1 MKQKL
6 VTLFLVVLT
15 GAGSLFAWDY
25 EKILINGLYFNLD
38 RLNLEAEVTS
48 MPSGKYSGNI
58 VIPTS
63 VVYNSNTYTVIGIG
77 KEAFGGCAGL
87 TAVVI
92 PEGITDI
99 GDKAFIDCTAL
110 TSVVI
115 PESVKTLGYGGTF
128 QRCTNLRSVKWN
140 AISCKLLTNQPGT
153 YSAPFSDLA
162 NLTDFTFGDKVSVL
176 PPNLCFGI
184 KGLTSIVIPE
194 NITSMG
200 IGGTFQQC
208 TGLKSVQW
216 NAIHCVITEN
226 ENGDGNYYPPFRY
239 LSSITS
245 FTFGEKVELITASV
259 CVGLTGLTSI
269 TIPNSVK
276 DIESIAFRYC
286 SGLTS
291 ITIPDGVTDIRISA
305 FRDCTGL
312 KTLYLGS
319 NIKNLEDK
327 AFRDCTGLT
336 SITCE
341 ALVPPA
347 VGEDAFLNVNRSI
360 PLYVHCPSAK
370 AYKAAEQWKEFQIG
384 CESLTATIAQDC
396 SLNGTNYSA
405 SHPLPDTA
413 YPLTLKADG
422 CATPNTYVC
431 YDGQDAELTAVPQE
445 GYSFKQ
451 WDDGNTDN
459 PRYISVTGNMTLTA
473 LFSRDGCDLFNAALT
488 IPEMCA
494 DEDSLFISVSYTD
507 NEPDAYTV
515 AFDDKA
521 VAQGFKAAYTGK
533 VRRLSSGSAQI
544 AIPLPAPATDDYMFV
559 RPNNYQ
565 MNITLEDECDNALT
579 FAQLLTVY
587 YPSYLIFQRWN
598 DVLSLS
604 NEDYNGHYRFSS
616 IRWFHEGTPLAARGD
631 NDAYIC
637 VSPDSLVFG
646 DAYWV
651 ELTRADD
658 GVTMTSCPFYPVRM
672 DDKMVL
678 GDVITPYITVTPQV
692 LQQGNRVVSVKTNIC
707 GTYFVYRPDG
717 TLLSRRPFCPAPDET
732 FTIDLASYDAGTGMY
747 MIAFQGIEGTS
758 VTAKI
763 LVEP

>member
-6 VTLFLVVLT
+6 VTLFFVVLT
-15 GAGSLFAWDY
+15 NAGSLFAWDY

-77 KEAFGGCAGL
+77 ERAFDSCSGL
-87 TAVVI
+87 TAITI
-92 PEGITDI
+92 PNGITQI
-99 GDKAFIDCTAL
+99 GDFAFTDCTSL
-110 TSVVI
+110 TSVTI
-115 PESVKTLGYGGTF
+115 PESVTTLGYGGTF
-128 QRCTNLRSVKWN
+128 QRCTNLRSVQWN
-140 AISCKLLTNQPGT
+140 AVSCELKATSPGNH
-153 YSAPFSDLA
+153 YSPFKNLD
-162 NLTDFTFGDKVSVL
+162 NLTSFTFGEQVRVIPES
-176 PPNLCFGI
+176 LCIGMT
-184 KGLTSIVIPE
+184 GLTSVTIPE
-194 NITSMG
+194 GVTSLG
-200 IGGTFQQC
+200 LGGTFQNC
-208 TGLKSVQW
+208 TNLKSVQW
-216 NAIHCVITEN
+216 NAIRCTVLEN
-226 ENGDGNYYPPFRY
+226 EKGDGSFYPPFY
-239 LSSITS
+239 NLDNIKS
-245 FTFGEKVELITASV
+245 FTFGEKVEVISASV
-259 CVGLTGLTSI
+259 CFGLSSLTSI
-269 TIPNSVK
+269 TIPETVTA
-276 DIESIAFRYC
+276 IERIAFRQ
-286 SGLTS
+286 
-291 ITIPDGVTDIRISA
+291 
-305 FRDCTGL
+305 CTGL
-312 KTLYLGS
+312 TTVRIPSGVTRMGVRVF
-319 NIKNLEDK
+319 
-327 AFRDCTGLT
+327 ADCTGLT

-341 ALVPPA
+341 ALVPPTL
-347 VGEDAFLNVNRSI
+347 GETAFLNVNRAI
-360 PLYVHCPSAK
+360 PLYIHCPSAK
-370 AYKAAEQWKEFQIG
+370 AYKAAEQWNEFQIG

-396 SLNGTNYSA
+396 SLNGTNYA
-405 SHPLPDTA
+405 TSHPLPDTE
-413 YPLTLKADG
+413 YTLTLKADG

-544 AIPLPAPATDDYMFV
+544 AIPLPAPTTDDYMFV

-579 FAQLLTVY
+579 FNAQQLTVY

-604 NEDYNGHYRFSS
+604 NEDYNGHYKFSS

>member
-77 KEAFGGCAGL
+77 ERAFDSCSGL
-87 TAVVI
+87 TAITI
-92 PEGITDI
+92 PNGITQI
-99 GDKAFIDCTAL
+99 GDFAFTDCTSL
-110 TSVVI
+110 TSVTI
-115 PESVKTLGYGGTF
+115 PESVTTLGYGGTF
-128 QRCTNLRSVKWN
+128 QRCTNLRSVQWN
-140 AISCKLLTNQPGT
+140 AVSCELKANSPGNH
-153 YSAPFSDLA
+153 YSPFQNLD
-162 NLTDFTFGDKVSVL
+162 NLTSFTFGEQVRVIPES
-176 PPNLCFGI
+176 LCIGMT
-184 KGLTSIVIPE
+184 GLTSVTIPE
-194 NITSMG
+194 GVASLG
-200 IGGTFQQC
+200 LGGTFQHC
-208 TGLKSVQW
+208 TNLKSVQW
-216 NAIHCVITEN
+216 NAIRCTVLEN
-226 ENGDGNYYPPFRY
+226 EKGDGSFYPPFHN
-239 LSSITS
+239 LDNIKS
-245 FTFGEKVELITASV
+245 FTFGEKVEVISASV
-259 CVGLTGLTSI
+259 CFGL
-269 TIPNSVK
+269 
-276 DIESIAFRYC
+276 

-291 ITIPDGVTDIRISA
+291 ITIPETVTAIERIA
-305 FRDCTGL
+305 FRQCTGL
-312 KTLYLGS
+312 TTIRIPSGVTRMGVRVF
-319 NIKNLEDK
+319 
-327 AFRDCTGLT
+327 ADCTGLT

-341 ALVPPA
+341 ALVPPTLD
-347 VGEDAFLNVNRSI
+347 ETAFLNVNRAI

-370 AYKAAEQWKEFQIG
+370 AYKAAEQWNEFQIG

-396 SLNGTNYSA
+396 SLNGTNYA
-405 SHPLPDTA
+405 TSHPLPDTE
-413 YPLTLKADG
+413 YTLTLKADG

-544 AIPLPAPATDDYMFV
+544 AIPLPAPTTDDYMFV
-559 RPNNYQ
+559 RPNNYY
-565 MNITLEDECDNALT
+565 MNITLEDECDNVLT
-579 FAQLLTVY
+579 FNAQQLTVH

-604 NEDYNGHYRFSS
+604 NEDYNGHYKFSS

-672 DDKMVL
+672 DDRMVL

>member
-77 KEAFGGCAGL
+77 ERAFDSCSGL
-87 TAVVI
+87 TAITI
-92 PEGITDI
+92 PNGITQI
-99 GDKAFIDCTAL
+99 GDFAFTDCTSL
-110 TSVVI
+110 TSVTI
-115 PESVKTLGYGGTF
+115 PESVTTLGYGGTF
-128 QRCTNLRSVKWN
+128 QRCTNLRSVQWN
-140 AISCKLLTNQPGT
+140 AVSCELKANSPGNH
-153 YSAPFSDLA
+153 YSPFQNLS
-162 NLTDFTFGDKVSVL
+162 NLTSFTFGKQVRVIRES
-176 PPNLCFGI
+176 LCIGMT
-184 KGLTSIVIPE
+184 GLTSVTIPE
-194 NITSMG
+194 GVTSLG
-200 IGGTFQQC
+200 LGGTFQHC
-208 TGLKSVQW
+208 TNLKSVQW
-216 NAIHCVITEN
+216 NAIRCTVLEN
-226 ENGDGNYYPPFRY
+226 EKGDGSFYPPFHN
-239 LSSITS
+239 LDNIKS
-245 FTFGEKVELITASV
+245 FTFGEKVEVISASV
-259 CVGLTGLTSI
+259 CFGL
-269 TIPNSVK
+269 
-276 DIESIAFRYC
+276 

-291 ITIPDGVTDIRISA
+291 ITIPETVTAIERIA
-305 FRDCTGL
+305 FRQCTGL
-312 KTLYLGS
+312 TTIRIPSGVTRMGVRVF
-319 NIKNLEDK
+319 
-327 AFRDCTGLT
+327 ADCTGLT

-347 VGEDAFLNVNRSI
+347 VGEDAFLNVSRSI
-360 PLYVHCPSAK
+360 PLYMHCPSAK
-370 AYKAAEQWKEFQIG
+370 AYKAAEQWNEFQIG

-396 SLNGTNYSA
+396 SLNGTNYA
-405 SHPLPDTA
+405 TSHPLPDTE
-413 YPLTLKADG
+413 YTLTLKADG

-544 AIPLPAPATDDYMFV
+544 AIPLPAPTTDDYMFV

-579 FAQLLTVY
+579 FNAQQLTVY

-604 NEDYNGHYRFSS
+604 NEDYNGHYKFSS

>member
-77 KEAFGGCAGL
+77 ERAFDSCSGL
-87 TAVVI
+87 TAITI
-92 PEGITDI
+92 PNGITQI
-99 GDKAFIDCTAL
+99 GDFAFTDCTSL
-110 TSVVI
+110 TSVTI
-115 PESVKTLGYGGTF
+115 PESVTTLGYGGTF
-128 QRCTNLRSVKWN
+128 QRCTNLRSVQWN
-140 AISCKLLTNQPGT
+140 AVSCELKANSPGNH
-153 YSAPFSDLA
+153 YSPFQDLS
-162 NLTDFTFGDKVSVL
+162 NLTSFTFGEQVRVIPES
-176 PPNLCFGI
+176 LCIGMT
-184 KGLTSIVIPE
+184 GLTSVTIPE
-194 NITSMG
+194 GVTSLG
-200 IGGTFQQC
+200 LGGTFQHC
-208 TGLKSVQW
+208 TNLKSVQW
-216 NAIHCVITEN
+216 NAIRCTVLEN
-226 ENGDGNYYPPFRY
+226 ENGDGSFYPPFHN
-239 LSSITS
+239 LDNIKS
-245 FTFGEKVELITASV
+245 FTFGEEVEVISASV
-259 CVGLTGLTSI
+259 CFGL
-269 TIPNSVK
+269 
-276 DIESIAFRYC
+276 

-291 ITIPDGVTDIRISA
+291 ITIPETVTAIERIA
-305 FRDCTGL
+305 FRQCTGL
-312 KTLYLGS
+312 TTVRIPSGVTRMGVRVF
-319 NIKNLEDK
+319 
-327 AFRDCTGLT
+327 ADCTGLT

-341 ALVPPA
+341 ALVPPTL
-347 VGEDAFLNVNRSI
+347 GETAFLNVNRAI

-370 AYKAAEQWKEFQIG
+370 AYKAAEQWNEFQIG

-396 SLNGTNYSA
+396 SLNGTNYA
-405 SHPLPDTA
+405 TSHPLPDTE
-413 YPLTLKADG
+413 YTLTLKADG

-565 MNITLEDECDNALT
+565 MNITLEDECDNVLT
-579 FAQLLTVY
+579 FNAQQLTVY

-604 NEDYNGHYRFSS
+604 NEDYNGHYKFSS

>member
-77 KEAFGGCAGL
+77 ERAFDSCSGL
-87 TAVVI
+87 TAITI
-92 PEGITDI
+92 PNGITQI
-99 GDKAFIDCTAL
+99 GDFAFTDCTSL
-110 TSVVI
+110 TSVTI
-115 PESVKTLGYGGTF
+115 PESVTTLGYGGTF
-128 QRCTNLRSVKWN
+128 QRCTNLRSVQWN
-140 AISCKLLTNQPGT
+140 AVSCELKANSPGNH
-153 YSAPFSDLA
+153 YSPFQNLD
-162 NLTDFTFGDKVSVL
+162 NLTSFTFGEQVRVIPES
-176 PPNLCFGI
+176 LCIGMT
-184 KGLTSIVIPE
+184 GLTSVTIPE
-194 NITSMG
+194 GVTSLG
-200 IGGTFQQC
+200 LGGTFQHC
-208 TGLKSVQW
+208 TNLKSVQW
-216 NAIHCVITEN
+216 NAIRCTVLEN
-226 ENGDGNYYPPFRY
+226 EKGDGSFYPPFHN
-239 LSSITS
+239 LDNIKS
-245 FTFGEKVELITASV
+245 FTFGEKVEVISASV
-259 CVGLTGLTSI
+259 CFGL
-269 TIPNSVK
+269 
-276 DIESIAFRYC
+276 

-291 ITIPDGVTDIRISA
+291 ITIPETVTAIERIA
-305 FRDCTGL
+305 FRQCTGL
-312 KTLYLGS
+312 TTIRIPSGVTRMGVRVF
-319 NIKNLEDK
+319 
-327 AFRDCTGLT
+327 ADCTGLT

-341 ALVPPA
+341 ALVPPTLD
-347 VGEDAFLNVNRSI
+347 ETAFLNVNRSI

-370 AYKAAEQWKEFQIG
+370 AYKAAEQWNEFQIG

-405 SHPLPDTA
+405 SHPLPDTE
-413 YPLTLKADG
+413 YTLTLKADG

-544 AIPLPAPATDDYMFV
+544 AIPLPAPTTDDYMFV

-565 MNITLEDECDNALT
+565 MNITLEDECDNVLT
-579 FAQLLTVY
+579 FNAQQLTVY